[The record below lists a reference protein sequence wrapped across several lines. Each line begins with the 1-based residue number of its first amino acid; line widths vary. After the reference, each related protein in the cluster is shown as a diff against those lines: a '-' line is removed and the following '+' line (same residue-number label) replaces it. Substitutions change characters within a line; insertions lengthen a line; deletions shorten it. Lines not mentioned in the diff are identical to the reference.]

1 VLESEL
7 KANFK
12 SKELTMWEVSRFL
25 VSCVIAL
32 SLCLPCSAEETLL
45 HVNLDV
51 KEFYLENGMQFL
63 VVERP
68 ATPQVACRVSIRAGS
83 ALEDSG
89 KSGIAHMLEHMMFK
103 GTKNF
108 GTTEPERDRHLQN
121 QIEAAYQ
128 TILKEEAKRNP
139 DPALIAEKLAEMAT
153 LRQEVQ
159 EIYVPQAF
167 SMHMSMNGAVGI
179 NAFTSRDETQY
190 FMSVPSD
197 MTELWFSMASEQLF
211 EPAWREFYVEKEVV
225 LREWD
230 FRYVNNPDGA
240 AYLDLLA
247 TAYTAH
253 PYRNP
258 TIGWKS
264 DIERFNTSDAMAF
277 HERYYN
283 PANAV
288 VVMVGDITEKKAR
301 ELAGVYFNRY
311 PKGRR
316 APELVTWE
324 PPQQGPRKSIRFLKG
339 ARAPRILIGFHG
351 AAMGSDDFYALDA
364 LTMILSSGL
373 SARLNQ
379 EIVNKGLASE
389 AWAYNPDNRFGGMVV
404 LGGIPSDARELPGEG
419 PEESLVH
426 LKACEKLEKELLDQV
441 EILKKELVSQA
452 ELERIKSLS
461 HREFLDRMRSNQG
474 LARMIATAEVQV
486 GWRYL
491 RTYLERIGR
500 VTAEDVQRAADKYL
514 REENRTTICVVPGGK
529 LERPPDPY
537 EEVRSFTGA
546 AVRETHIP
554 TDLANRSDYP
564 TPEGWR
570 HPLSFQRTPS
580 KVTYA
585 QAESAT
591 VEGAA
596 LFYLPDRELPLI
608 DLCLLVKAGE
618 VDVPESRQGL
628 AQVFNDAL
636 VKGGTERFNPQ
647 ELAFLL
653 DEKAMKLSV
662 SVNQEDTT
670 VRLSVM
676 KEDWEK
682 GLEILEEILLRP
694 RFDDEIY
701 GVAKEQALTALKRQ
715 GESAR
720 AVAMREAMTWHF
732 RGHPY
737 GRDPLYALETL
748 PAVTKEDLKA
758 FLRKHLIPA
767 NMVVAI
773 SGDIER
779 QEAIESVQR
788 FFRPFP
794 QKEPPAREL
803 TAPRR
808 TDPVLSLIPKP
819 GQVQAQVALVLP
831 SVKRTHPDYWKISLL
846 MGVFGGSDSLLYKR
860 LRDDLG
866 LVYAAFFTQTYKWEA
881 GLLLGYIG
889 CKGDMTSDAIRET
902 VLIMEALGRD
912 LSDRE
917 LERKRMDLLNS
928 FVFNL
933 DTPAQ
938 LVEAYARYHM
948 RGEPLDT
955 LDRIQDAYIHARK
968 EELENLARTFLDPA
982 GMQVFIVVDPETRVR
997 GKNTE
1002 AVSIAESLSDL
1013 ACDLDLPFRQ
1023 IPLR

>member
-1 VLESEL
+1 
-7 KANFK
+7 
-12 SKELTMWEVSRFL
+12 MWAVTRFL
-25 VSCVIAL
+25 LAFIITL
-32 SLCLPCSAEETLL
+32 TFCLPAPAAETTLN
-45 HVNLDV
+45 VNLDV

-63 VVERP
+63 IVERP

-89 KSGIAHMLEHMMFK
+89 KTGIAHMLEHMMFK

-108 GTTEPERDRHLQN
+108 GTMDPDKDRQLQN

-139 DPALIAEKLAEMAT
+139 DRSLIMEKLAEMNR

-197 MTELWFSMASEQLF
+197 MTELWFSMVSEQLF

-230 FRYVNNPDGA
+230 FRYINNPDGA

-264 DIERFNTSDAMAF
+264 DIERFNATDAMAF
-277 HERYYN
+277 HENYYN

-288 VVMVGDITEKKAR
+288 VVMVGDITEAKAR
-301 ELAGVYFNRY
+301 ELAGIYFNRY
-311 PKGRR
+311 PKGRL
-316 APELVTWE
+316 APEIVTQE
-324 PPQQGPRKSIRFLKG
+324 PPQQGPRRSVRFLKG

-364 LTMILSSGL
+364 LTMILTSGL

-379 EIVNKGLASE
+379 EIVNKGLASV
-389 AWAYNPDNRFGGMVV
+389 AWAYNPDNRFGGMVM
-404 LGGIPSDARELPGEG
+404 LGGIPSEGVELSGSDH
-419 PEESLVH
+419 EESLVH
-426 LKACEKLEKELLDQV
+426 LKACENLEKELLAQL
-441 EILKKELVSQA
+441 ENLKKELVSPF

-461 HREFLDRMRSNQG
+461 YRDFLDRMRSNQG
-474 LARMIATAEVQV
+474 LARMIATAEVQI
-486 GWRYL
+486 GWQYL
-491 RTYLERIGR
+491 LTYLDRISG
-500 VTAEDVQRAADKYL
+500 VTTEDIREAANKYL
-514 REENRTTICVVPGGK
+514 REDNKTTVFVVPGGS

-537 EEVRSFTGA
+537 EEVRTFTGA
-546 AVRETHIP
+546 AVRETP
-554 TDLANRSDYP
+554 TPADLVNRSDYP
-564 TPEGWR
+564 APDGWR
-570 HPLSFQRTPS
+570 HPLSFQRTPR

-585 QAESAT
+585 QAERAT

-608 DLCLLVKAGE
+608 DLCLLVKTGE
-618 VDVPESRQGL
+618 VDVPEGRQGL
-628 AQVFNDAL
+628 AQVLNDSL
-636 VKGGTERFNPQ
+636 VKGGTERFAPQ

-653 DEKAMKLSV
+653 DERAMKLSV
-662 SVNQEDTT
+662 SVSQEDTT
-670 VRLSVM
+670 IRLSVM
-676 KEDWEK
+676 KDDWER
-682 GLEILEEILLRP
+682 GLEILEEILLKP
-694 RFDDEIY
+694 RFDDEIFR
-701 GVAKEQALTALKRQ
+701 VAKEQAGTALKRQ

-737 GRDPLYALETL
+737 GRDPLHALETL
-748 PAVTKEDLKA
+748 PALTKQDVKA
-758 FLRKHLIPA
+758 FLRKHFVPA

-773 SGDIER
+773 SGDIDR
-779 QEAIESVQR
+779 KQALESLQR

-794 QKEPPAREL
+794 QKAPPVRDLAAPEPS
-803 TAPRR
+803 
-808 TDPVLSLIPKP
+808 DPVLALIPKP
-819 GQVQAQVALVLP
+819 GQVQSQVALVLP
-831 SVKRTHPDYWKISLL
+831 SVKRTHPDYWKINLL
-846 MGVFGGSDSLLYKR
+846 MSVFGGSDSMLFKR
-860 LRDDLG
+860 LREDLG
-866 LVYAAFFTQTYKWEA
+866 LVYAAYFTQTYRWEA

-889 CKGDMTSDAIRET
+889 CKGDMTADAIQET
-902 VLIMEALGRD
+902 ISIMETLGQD
-912 LSDRE
+912 LPERE

-928 FVFNL
+928 FVFNV

-955 LDRIQDAYIHARK
+955 LERIQGAYIQAKK
-968 EELENLARTFLDPA
+968 EELENLARTFLDPTKLQA
-982 GMQVFIVVDPETRVR
+982 FIVVDHETSVR
-997 GKNTE
+997 GEDGK
-1002 AVSIAESLSDL
+1002 VVLIAESLSDS
-1013 ACDLDLPFRQ
+1013 AGDLGLPFRQ